1 MNEHK
6 KQLIGIPL
14 VLLAGCLWGLSG
26 VLGQL
31 LFQSTDISIGY
42 VSTIRML
49 VSGVGILSICIIKND
64 SSMFAIWKNKNAM
77 IRLFFFAIAGV
88 MSVQYTYFSAIAASN
103 AATGTVLQYTY
114 PILMLLYTA
123 LYMKKMPSTQEIFA
137 IISAFLG
144 IVLISTHGNLHTLSI
159 SKAALAWG
167 LSSAVAFVIY
177 TVSPQKLHNHYSI
190 FAVTGWGFLLAGIL
204 MCIITK
210 SYAVHVSFTPYSALL
225 VTAIAIFGTLIPF
238 LIYGFGVR
246 LLGNVKASLFAT
258 VEPVVSA
265 ILAFFLANVTFTKI
279 DILGF
284 VCILGAIQVVA
295 MQAVRKSNA

>member
-6 KQLIGIPL
+6 KQLMGIPL

-49 VSGVGILSICIIKND
+49 VSGVGILSICIIKKD
-64 SSMFAIWKNKNAM
+64 SSMFTIWKNKNAM

-123 LYMKKMPSTQEIFA
+123 LYMKKMPSIQEIFA

>member
-225 VTAIAIFGTLIPF
+225 VTAIAIFGTLIQF

>member
-6 KQLIGIPL
+6 KQLMGIPL

-88 MSVQYTYFSAIAASN
+88 ISVQYTYFSAIAASN

-123 LYMKKMPSTQEIFA
+123 LYMKKMPSIQEIFA

>member
-77 IRLFFFAIAGV
+77 IRLFFFAIVGV

-159 SKAALAWG
+159 SKATLAWG

>member
-49 VSGVGILSICIIKND
+49 VSGVGILSICIIKKD

-123 LYMKKMPSTQEIFA
+123 LYMKKMPSIQEIFA

-210 SYAVHVSFTPYSALL
+210 SYAVHVSFTPYSVLL
-225 VTAIAIFGTLIPF
+225 VAAIAIFGTLIPF

>member
-1 MNEHK
+1 MNERR
-6 KQLIGIPL
+6 KQIIGIPL

-31 LFQSTDISIGY
+31 LFESTDITIGF

-49 VSGVGILSICIIKND
+49 SSGIEILIICLIRKDTSILT
-64 SSMFAIWKNKNAM
+64 IWKDKRA
-77 IRLFFFAIAGV
+77 IARLIFFAIAGV

-123 LYMKKMPSTQEIFA
+123 LCMKKMPSMQEIFA
-137 IISAFLG
+137 ILFAFLG
-144 IVLISTHGNLHTLSI
+144 IVLISTHGNLHALSI
-159 SKAALAWG
+159 SKEALIWG

-177 TVSPQKLHNHYSI
+177 TVSPQKLHNQYSI
-190 FAVTGWGFLLAGIL
+190 FSVTGWGFLLAGIL

-210 SYAVHVSFTPYSALL
+210 SYATQVQFTSRSLLL
-225 VTAIAIFGTLIPF
+225 VMSIAIFGTLIPF
-238 LIYGFGVR
+238 LIYGFGVY

-265 ILAFFLANVTFTKI
+265 LLAFFLAGVTFTKI

-284 VCILGAIQVVA
+284 ICILGAIQVVA
-295 MQAVRKSNA
+295 MQAVRKTN

>member
-1 MNEHK
+1 M
-6 KQLIGIPL
+6 GIPL

-49 VSGVGILSICIIKND
+49 VSGVGILSICIIKKD

-123 LYMKKMPSTQEIFA
+123 LYMKKMPSIQEIFA

-210 SYAVHVSFTPYSALL
+210 SYAVHVSFTPYSVLL
-225 VTAIAIFGTLIPF
+225 VAAIAIFGTLIPF

-284 VCILGAIQVVA
+284 VCILGAIQIVA

>member
-6 KQLIGIPL
+6 KQLMGIPL

-49 VSGVGILSICIIKND
+49 VSGVGILSICIIKKD

-123 LYMKKMPSTQEIFA
+123 LYMKKMPSIQEIFA

-210 SYAVHVSFTPYSALL
+210 SYAVHVSFTPYSVLL
-225 VTAIAIFGTLIPF
+225 IAAIAIFGTLIPF

-284 VCILGAIQVVA
+284 VCILGAIQIVA

>member
-6 KQLIGIPL
+6 KQLMGIPL

-49 VSGVGILSICIIKND
+49 VSGVGILSICIIKKD

-123 LYMKKMPSTQEIFA
+123 LYMKKMPSIQEIFA

-210 SYAVHVSFTPYSALL
+210 SYAVHVSFTPYSVLL
-225 VTAIAIFGTLIPF
+225 VAAIAIFGTLIPF
-238 LIYGFGVR
+238 LMYGFGVR

-295 MQAVRKSNA
+295 MQAARKSNA

>member
-6 KQLIGIPL
+6 KQLMGIPL

-49 VSGVGILSICIIKND
+49 VSGVGILSICIIKKD

-77 IRLFFFAIAGV
+77 IRLFFFVIAGV

-159 SKAALAWG
+159 SKTALAWG

>member
-6 KQLIGIPL
+6 KQLMGIPL

-49 VSGVGILSICIIKND
+49 VSGVGILSICIIKKD
-64 SSMFAIWKNKNAM
+64 SSMFTIWKNKNAM

>member
-6 KQLIGIPL
+6 KQLMGIPL

-49 VSGVGILSICIIKND
+49 VSGVGILSICIIKKD

-295 MQAVRKSNA
+295 MQAARKSNA

>member
-103 AATGTVLQYTY
+103 ATTGTVLQYTY

>member
-6 KQLIGIPL
+6 KQLMGIPL

-31 LFQSTDISIGY
+31 LFQSTDITIGY

-49 VSGVGILSICIIKND
+49 VSGVGILSICIIKKD
-64 SSMFAIWKNKNAM
+64 SSMFAIWKNKNAI

-123 LYMKKMPSTQEIFA
+123 FYMKKMPSIQEIFA

-177 TVSPQKLHNHYSI
+177 TVSPQKLHNRYSI
-190 FAVTGWGFLLAGIL
+190 FAVTGWGFLLSGIL

-210 SYAVHVSFTPYSALL
+210 SYAATVQFTTQSFLL

-258 VEPVVSA
+258 VEPAVSA
-265 ILAFFLANVTFTKI
+265 VLAFFLAGVTFTKI

-284 VCILGAIQVVA
+284 ICILGAIQVVA
-295 MQAVRKSNA
+295 MQAVHKSNA

>member
-1 MNEHK
+1 M
-6 KQLIGIPL
+6 GIPL

-49 VSGVGILSICIIKND
+49 ASGVGILSICIIKKD
-64 SSMFAIWKNKNAM
+64 SSMIAIWKNKNAM

-123 LYMKKMPSTQEIFA
+123 LYMKKMPSIQEIFA

-204 MCIITK
+204 MCVITK
-210 SYAVHVSFTPYSALL
+210 SYAVHVSFTPYSVLL
-225 VTAIAIFGTLIPF
+225 VAAIAVFGTLIPF

-284 VCILGAIQVVA
+284 VCILGAIQIVA

>member
-6 KQLIGIPL
+6 KQLMGIPL

-123 LYMKKMPSTQEIFA
+123 LYMKKMPSIQEIFA

>member
-6 KQLIGIPL
+6 KQLMGIPL

-49 VSGVGILSICIIKND
+49 VSGVGILSICIIKKD

-123 LYMKKMPSTQEIFA
+123 LYMKKMPSTQEIFT

>member
-6 KQLIGIPL
+6 KQLMGIPL

-49 VSGVGILSICIIKND
+49 VSGVGILSICIIKKD

-123 LYMKKMPSTQEIFA
+123 LYMKKMPSIQEIFA

-210 SYAVHVSFTPYSALL
+210 SYAVHVSFTPYSTLL

-295 MQAVRKSNA
+295 LQAVRKSNA

>member
-6 KQLIGIPL
+6 KQLIGVPL

>member
-1 MNEHK
+1 M
-6 KQLIGIPL
+6 GIPL

-49 VSGVGILSICIIKND
+49 VSGVGILSICIIKKD

-123 LYMKKMPSTQEIFA
+123 LYMKKMPSIQEIFA

-210 SYAVHVSFTPYSALL
+210 SYAVHVSFTPYSVLL
-225 VTAIAIFGTLIPF
+225 VAAIAIFGTLIPF

-284 VCILGAIQVVA
+284 ICILGAIQIVA

>member
-6 KQLIGIPL
+6 KQLMGIPL

-49 VSGVGILSICIIKND
+49 VSGVGILSICIIKKD

-123 LYMKKMPSTQEIFA
+123 LYMKKMPSIQEIFA

-210 SYAVHVSFTPYSALL
+210 SYAVHVSFTPYSVLL
-225 VTAIAIFGTLIPF
+225 VAAIAIFGTLIPF

-284 VCILGAIQVVA
+284 VCILGAIQIVA

>member
-123 LYMKKMPSTQEIFA
+123 LYMKKIPSTQEIFA

>member
-26 VLGQL
+26 ILGQL

>member
-6 KQLIGIPL
+6 KQLMGIPL

-49 VSGVGILSICIIKND
+49 VSGVGILSICIIKKD

-123 LYMKKMPSTQEIFA
+123 LYMKKMPSIQEIFA

-210 SYAVHVSFTPYSALL
+210 SYAVHVSFTPYSVLL
-225 VTAIAIFGTLIPF
+225 VAAIAIFGTLIPF

>member
-6 KQLIGIPL
+6 KQLMGIPL

-49 VSGVGILSICIIKND
+49 VSGVGILSICIIKKD

-77 IRLFFFAIAGV
+77 IRLFFFTIAGV

-295 MQAVRKSNA
+295 MQAARKSNA

>member
-6 KQLIGIPL
+6 KQLMGIPL

-49 VSGVGILSICIIKND
+49 VSGVGILSICIIKKD
-64 SSMFAIWKNKNAM
+64 SSMFTIWKNKNAM

-144 IVLISTHGNLHTLSI
+144 IVLISTHCNLHTLSI

>member
-1 MNEHK
+1 M
-6 KQLIGIPL
+6 GIPL

-49 VSGVGILSICIIKND
+49 VSGVGILSICIIKKD
-64 SSMFAIWKNKNAM
+64 SSMFAIRKNKNAM

-123 LYMKKMPSTQEIFA
+123 LYMKKMPSIQEIFA

-210 SYAVHVSFTPYSALL
+210 SYAVHVSFTPYSVLL
-225 VTAIAIFGTLIPF
+225 VAAIAIFGTLIPF

-295 MQAVRKSNA
+295 MQAARKSNA

>member
-1 MNEHK
+1 
-6 KQLIGIPL
+6 
-14 VLLAGCLWGLSG
+14 
-26 VLGQL
+26 
-31 LFQSTDISIGY
+31 
-42 VSTIRML
+42 
-49 VSGVGILSICIIKND
+49 
-64 SSMFAIWKNKNAM
+64 MFAIWKNKNAM

-123 LYMKKMPSTQEIFA
+123 LYMKKMPSIQEIFA

>member
-6 KQLIGIPL
+6 KQLMGIPL

-49 VSGVGILSICIIKND
+49 VSGVGILSICIIKKD

-77 IRLFFFAIAGV
+77 IRLFFFAITGV

-123 LYMKKMPSTQEIFA
+123 LYMKKMPSIQEIFA

-210 SYAVHVSFTPYSALL
+210 SYAVHVSFTPYSVLL
-225 VTAIAIFGTLIPF
+225 VAAIAIFGTLIPF

-284 VCILGAIQVVA
+284 ICILGAIQIVA

>member
-6 KQLIGIPL
+6 KQLMGIPL

-49 VSGVGILSICIIKND
+49 VSGVGILSICIIKKD
-64 SSMFAIWKNKNAM
+64 SSMIAILKNKNAM

-123 LYMKKMPSTQEIFA
+123 LYMKKMPSIQEIFA

-210 SYAVHVSFTPYSALL
+210 SYAVHVSFTPYSVLL
-225 VTAIAIFGTLIPF
+225 VAAIAIFGTLIPF

-295 MQAVRKSNA
+295 LQAVRKSNA

>member
-1 MNEHK
+1 M
-6 KQLIGIPL
+6 GIPL

-49 VSGVGILSICIIKND
+49 VSGVGILSICIIKKD

-123 LYMKKMPSTQEIFA
+123 LYMKKMPSIQEIFA

-210 SYAVHVSFTPYSALL
+210 SYAVHVSFTPYSVLL
-225 VTAIAIFGTLIPF
+225 VAAIAIFGTLIPF

-295 MQAVRKSNA
+295 MQAARKSNA

>member
-6 KQLIGIPL
+6 KQLMGIPL

-49 VSGVGILSICIIKND
+49 VSGVGILSICIIKKD
-64 SSMFAIWKNKNAM
+64 SSMFTIWKNKNAM

-123 LYMKKMPSTQEIFA
+123 LYMKKMPSIQEIFA

-210 SYAVHVSFTPYSALL
+210 SYAVHVSFTPYSVLL
-225 VTAIAIFGTLIPF
+225 VAAIAIFGTLIPF

>member
-6 KQLIGIPL
+6 KQLMGIPL
-14 VLLAGCLWGLSG
+14 VLLAGCRWGVSG

-49 VSGVGILSICIIKND
+49 VSGVGILSICIIKKD

-123 LYMKKMPSTQEIFA
+123 LYMKKMPSIQEIFA

-210 SYAVHVSFTPYSALL
+210 SYAVHVSFTPYSTLL

-284 VCILGAIQVVA
+284 VCILGAIQIVA

>member
-49 VSGVGILSICIIKND
+49 VSGVGILSICIIKKD
-64 SSMFAIWKNKNAM
+64 SSMFTIWKNKNAM

-123 LYMKKMPSTQEIFA
+123 LYMKKMPSIQEIFA

-258 VEPVVSA
+258 AEPVVSA

>member
-6 KQLIGIPL
+6 KQLMGIPL

-49 VSGVGILSICIIKND
+49 ASGVGILSICIIKKD
-64 SSMFAIWKNKNAM
+64 SSMIAIWKNKNAM

-123 LYMKKMPSTQEIFA
+123 LYMKKMPSIQEIFA

-204 MCIITK
+204 MCVITK
-210 SYAVHVSFTPYSALL
+210 SYAVHISFTPYSVLL
-225 VTAIAIFGTLIPF
+225 VAAIAVFGTLIPF

-284 VCILGAIQVVA
+284 VCILGAIQIVA
-295 MQAVRKSNA
+295 MQAARKSIA

>member
-6 KQLIGIPL
+6 KQLMGIPL

-49 VSGVGILSICIIKND
+49 VSGVGILSICIIKKD

-123 LYMKKMPSTQEIFA
+123 LYMKKMPSIQEIFA

-210 SYAVHVSFTPYSALL
+210 SYAVHVSFTPYSVLL
-225 VTAIAIFGTLIPF
+225 VAAIAIFGTLIPF

-295 MQAVRKSNA
+295 LQAVRKSNA

>member
-6 KQLIGIPL
+6 KQLMGIPL

-49 VSGVGILSICIIKND
+49 VSGVGILSICIIKKD

-88 MSVQYTYFSAIAASN
+88 ISVQYTYFSAIAASN

-123 LYMKKMPSTQEIFA
+123 LYMKKMPSIQEIFA

>member
-1 MNEHK
+1 
-6 KQLIGIPL
+6 
-14 VLLAGCLWGLSG
+14 
-26 VLGQL
+26 
-31 LFQSTDISIGY
+31 
-42 VSTIRML
+42 
-49 VSGVGILSICIIKND
+49 
-64 SSMFAIWKNKNAM
+64 MFAIWKNKNAM

-88 MSVQYTYFSAIAASN
+88 MSVQYTYFSAITASN

-114 PILMLLYTA
+114 PILMLLYTS